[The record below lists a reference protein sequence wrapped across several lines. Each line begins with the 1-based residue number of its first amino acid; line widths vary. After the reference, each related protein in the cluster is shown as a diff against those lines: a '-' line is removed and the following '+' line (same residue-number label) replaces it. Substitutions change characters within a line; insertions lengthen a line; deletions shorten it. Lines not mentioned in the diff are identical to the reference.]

1 MDNILLNL
9 LIGVPLI
16 TIAFIFLGLLYH
28 GIDRKISARM
38 QWREGPPIV
47 QPFYDVRKLL
57 TKKNLVPENA
67 VTWIFN
73 SAPIIAIVASILAVL
88 YIPIGSMNPVL
99 EGYGDLIIVVYLL
112 AAPPLA
118 MAIGGFASGAPFASL
133 GSQREI
139 TVMMSYELPLA
150 IVVATVAYIVG
161 GETAFSLATIADAN
175 IWSLV
180 GPIGIVGLILL
191 LAVMIV
197 VSPAKLAKVPF
208 DISKAKTEVSGGTL
222 SEYSGRNLALFY
234 IADGVKT
241 VAIIALLVA
250 IFFPWNL
257 SPILGVTG
265 AIAIA
270 VDFVFFLIKVLI
282 LMAIIVT
289 FVRTAFARIK
299 IDQFSR
305 NFIGLVSTLA
315 LLGLILV
322 MVGA

>member
-1 MDNILLNL
+1 MNELLLKL
-9 LIGVPLI
+9 LVGVPAI
-16 TIAFIFLGLLYH
+16 TLLFIFLGLLYH
-28 GIDRKISARM
+28 GLDRKIRARM
-38 QWREGPPIV
+38 QWREGPPIT

-67 VTWIFN
+67 ITWLFH
-73 SAPIIAIVASILAVL
+73 SAPFIAIVAAVLAVL

-99 EGYGDLIIVVYLL
+99 EGYGDLIIVIYLL

-118 MAIGGFASGAPFASL
+118 MSIGGFASGAPFASL

-139 TVMMSYELPLA
+139 TLMMSYELPLA
-150 IVVATVAYIVG
+150 IVVATVAFIVG

-180 GPIGIVGLILL
+180 GPIGLIGLIILL
-191 LAVMIV
+191 ITMIV

-208 DISKAKTEVSGGTL
+208 DISKAKTEISGGTL
-222 SEYSGRNLALFY
+222 SEYSGRNLAMFY

-241 VAIIALLVA
+241 VAIMALLVA

-257 SPILGVTG
+257 SPVIGITG
-265 AIAIA
+265 AAAIA
-270 VDFVFFLIKVLI
+270 VDFLFFLLKLLI
-282 LMAIIVT
+282 LMVVIVT

-305 NFIGLVSTLA
+305 NFVGLVSTLA
-315 LLGLILV
+315 LVGLILV